1 MIFHFGTVIEGKVF
15 NNIKKHKIMAR
26 TNLIS
31 KMQLFALA
39 IVANLVTVWVK
50 AQDAAPDLKV
60 DMDVDKGSDAG
71 FMSGPLLWVII
82 ALAVII
88 LIAVVAR
95 GNGNK

>member
-1 MIFHFGTVIEGKVF
+1 
-15 NNIKKHKIMAR
+15 
-26 TNLIS
+26 
-31 KMQLFALA
+31 
-39 IVANLVTVWVK
+39 
-50 AQDAAPDLKV
+50 
-60 DMDVDKGSDAG
+60 MDVDKGSDAG